1 MPHRPHRALTALLA
15 TACVAGTLGI
25 PAIAAAETPATR
37 ASQSQQN
44 SPVVATHKLTLVTG
58 EVVTLE
64 RHANGFQAA
73 TVEPAADGTPA
84 AFTSMKVG
92 DEVYVIPEKAQPYL
106 AANELDRELFN
117 VTKLV
122 EYGYDDAHRRAVP
135 LIATYAGAPGKAGK
149 ALDQAAPAGS
159 VKKDELPSA
168 NAVALHAGKKKA
180 ATFW

>member
-1 MPHRPHRALTALLA
+1 MLTA
-15 TACVAGTLGI
+15 ACVAGTLTAF
-25 PAIAAAETPATR
+25 PVATAAETPTAQ
-37 ASQSQQN
+37 AAQPQQN
-44 SPVVATHKLTLVTG
+44 SPVVATYKLTLVTG

-64 RHANGFQAA
+64 RHANGLQAA
-73 TVEPAADGTPA
+73 TVAPAADGTPA

-92 DEVYVIPEKAQPYL
+92 DEVYVIPDKAQPYL

-149 ALDQAAPAGS
+149 ALEKAAPAGS